1 MKLNVNSNNGQDQ
14 SKKLMLKAILFDLDG
29 TLADTDSIHF
39 AVWQD
44 ILVRFDLDIDRTFY
58 QKRISGRTNSKIIK
72 DIIPQLSLEDAWK
85 LATEK
90 EETYRRT
97 VNSLL
102 PTPGLDK
109 LIHLTEQLGIK
120 RAVVTNAPEENA
132 TYMLKIL
139 RLTDTFPT
147 VIMAKDAPPGKP
159 DPAPYKL
166 ALSSLGV
173 TSQNAIAFED
183 SAAGI
188 YSAVGAGIYTIGITS
203 TYDSKTLLEAGAS
216 MTIKDFHNEALWKLL
231 HSQTKANNF

>member
-1 MKLNVNSNNGQDQ
+1 
-14 SKKLMLKAILFDLDG
+14 MLEAILFDLDG

-44 ILVRFDLDIDRTFY
+44 ILIRFELDIDRNFY
-58 QKRISGRTNSKIIK
+58 RQRISGRTNSKIIK
-72 DIIPQLSLEDAWK
+72 DIIPQLTLEEAWK

-97 VNSLL
+97 ANSLK

-109 LIHLTEQLGIK
+109 LLRLTDDAAIE
-120 RAVVTNAPEENA
+120 RAVVTNAPEDNA
-132 TYMLKIL
+132 VYMLEVL

-147 VIMAKDAPPGKP
+147 VVMAKDAPPGKP

-166 ALSSLGV
+166 GLSLLG
-173 TSQNAIAFED
+173 TIDPKNAIAFED

-188 YSAVGAGIYTIGITS
+188 RSAVGAGIYTIGITS
-203 TYDSKTLLEAGAS
+203 SHSSEDLLAAGAS
-216 MTIKDFHNEALWKLL
+216 MTIKDFNDSQLWKLL
-231 HSQTKANNF
+231 DSLVADNAQTI

>member
-1 MKLNVNSNNGQDQ
+1 
-14 SKKLMLKAILFDLDG
+14 MLQGILFDLDG

-44 ILVRFDLDIDRTFY
+44 ILIRFELDIDRAFY
-58 QKRISGRTNSKIIK
+58 RQRISGRTNSKIIK

-90 EETYRRT
+90 EETYRRIAK
-97 VNSLL
+97 SLL
-102 PTPGLDK
+102 PTSGLDK
-109 LIHLTEQLGIK
+109 LIRLTDEASIK

-132 TYMLKIL
+132 VYMLKIL

-166 ALSSLGV
+166 ALSRLEIESH
-173 TSQNAIAFED
+173 QAIAIED

-188 YSAVGAGIYTIGITS
+188 RSAIGAGVYTIGITS
-203 TYDSKTLLEAGAS
+203 SHPSEDLLDAGAS
-216 MTIKDFHNEALWKLL
+216 LTIQDFNDEKLWTLL
-231 HSQTKANNF
+231 NSKTKALG

>member
-1 MKLNVNSNNGQDQ
+1 
-14 SKKLMLKAILFDLDG
+14 MLEAILFDLDG

-58 QKRISGRTNSKIIK
+58 RRRISGRTNSKIIK

-90 EETYRRT
+90 EETFRR
-97 VNSLL
+97 VANSLL
-102 PTPGLDK
+102 PTSGLDR
-109 LIHLTEQLGIK
+109 LIRLTDNLPLK
-120 RAVVTNAPEENA
+120 RAVVTNAPEDNA
-132 TYMLKIL
+132 IYMLKVL
-139 RLTDTFPT
+139 RLADTFPT

-166 ALSSLGV
+166 ALDRLGV
-173 TSQNAIAFED
+173 TSKNAIAFED

-188 YSAVGAGIYTIGITS
+188 RSAVGAGIYTIGITS
-203 TYDSKTLLEAGAS
+203 SHSSEYLIDAGAS
-216 MTIKDFHNEALWKLL
+216 MTIEDFNNEGLWQLL
-231 HSQTKANNF
+231 EESLGVKG